1 MASCCRLVGIV
12 RAKNSLS
19 YLPVVAEDSVV
30 QSDMVVV
37 MFLKLYMLFGV
48 WSSVVDANGRSHP

>member
-12 RAKNSLS
+12 CAKNSLS